1 MITHRAVVM
10 MAGLPG
16 TGKST
21 LATRLARSLGL
32 LVIDKDLIHSVMMDR
47 GADRA
52 QSAEI
57 AYEIS
62 FWLLADFVNRQDKS
76 AIFDSAGRQPFVL
89 GRLQNIC
96 AQARTPL
103 KVIHCRATAA
113 ERARRLNARTSVS
126 SQLQTNQ
133 FADADD
139 LVFYAYLPDNRLIVD
154 TTDGVDFV
162 LHDCLVYLQQ

>member
-96 AQARTPL
+96 AP
-103 KVIHCRATAA
+103 K
-113 ERARRLNARTSVS
+113 
-126 SQLQTNQ
+126 
-133 FADADD
+133 D
-139 LVFYAYLPDNRLIVD
+139 LM
-154 TTDGVDFV
+154 
-162 LHDCLVYLQQ
+162 